1 METLSIEEETVHTI
15 KGSYR
20 LSMQKSSEENTFRS
34 GLRLELPYLV
44 DALAKDHGFL
54 HDVKQL
60 EFLAEIIADH
70 QRHGGPPL
78 SSFLV
83 AGCDRGIDAYS
94 LCITLLE
101 VAGSWPGLE
110 FSILATDFLPANLAQ
125 AIRGVYPSASVANLP
140 QALIKRYFLRSRN
153 AVNAVVRLKPG
164 VRNRINFR
172 CQDIFES
179 FALREP
185 MDVIICRQVLH
196 HFHTGLAMALAGRLR
211 QYLAPGGILVLGAR
225 MPRMPG
231 FRHLDHA
238 VYQAV

>member
-1 METLSIEEETVHTI
+1 M
-15 KGSYR
+15 
-20 LSMQKSSEENTFRS
+20 SSEENTFRS

-44 DALAKDHGFL
+44 DALGKDHGFL
-54 HDVKQL
+54 HDARQF
-60 EFLAEIIADH
+60 EFLAEIVADH
-70 QRHGGPPL
+70 HCHGSTPL

-83 AGCDRGIDAYS
+83 AGCDRGLDAYS

-101 VAGSWPGLE
+101 EAKKHSGFQ
-110 FSILATDFLPANLAQ
+110 FSILATDFLPANLNQ
-125 AIRGVYPSASVANLP
+125 AKRGVYSLSSVRDLP
-140 QALIKRYFLRSRN
+140 QDLIKSYFLRSRN
-153 AVNAVVRLKPG
+153 SAKNLVRIRPG
-164 VRNRINFR
+164 VRELVNFR

-185 MDVIICRQVLH
+185 MDVIVCRQVLH
-196 HFHTGLAMALAGRLR
+196 HFHPALALALAGRLR

-238 VYQAV
+238 LYQAV

>member
-1 METLSIEEETVHTI
+1 M
-15 KGSYR
+15 
-20 LSMQKSSEENTFRS
+20 SSEENTFRS

-44 DALAKDHGFL
+44 DALGKDHGFL
-54 HDVKQL
+54 HDARQF
-60 EFLAEIIADH
+60 EFLAEIVADH
-70 QRHGGPPL
+70 HCHGSTPL

-83 AGCDRGIDAYS
+83 AGCDRGLDAYS

-101 VAGSWPGLE
+101 EAKKHSGFQ
-110 FSILATDFLPANLAQ
+110 FSILATDFLPANLNQ
-125 AIRGVYPSASVANLP
+125 AKRGVYSLSSVRDLP
-140 QALIKRYFLRSRN
+140 QDLIKGYFLRSRN
-153 AVNAVVRLKPG
+153 SAKNLVRIRPG
-164 VRNRINFR
+164 VRELVNFR

-185 MDVIICRQVLH
+185 MDVIVCRQVLH
-196 HFHTGLAMALAGRLR
+196 HFHPALALALAGRLR

-238 VYQAV
+238 LYQAV

>member
-1 METLSIEEETVHTI
+1 M
-15 KGSYR
+15 
-20 LSMQKSSEENTFRS
+20 SSEENTFRS

-44 DALAKDHGFL
+44 DALGKDHGFL
-54 HDVKQL
+54 HDARQF
-60 EFLAEIIADH
+60 EFLAEIVADH
-70 QRHGGPPL
+70 HCHGSPPL

-83 AGCDRGIDAYS
+83 AGCDRGLDAYS

-101 VAGSWPGLE
+101 EVKEHSGLQ
-110 FSILATDFLPANLAQ
+110 FSILATDFLPGNLNQ
-125 AIRGVYPSASVANLP
+125 AKRGVYSSSSVRNLP

-153 AVNAVVRLKPG
+153 SATNLVRLRPG
-164 VRNRINFR
+164 VRDMVNFR

-185 MDVIICRQVLH
+185 MDVIVCRQVLH
-196 HFHTGLAMALAGRLR
+196 HFHPALALALAGRLR

-238 VYQAV
+238 LYQAI

>member
-1 METLSIEEETVHTI
+1 MH
-15 KGSYR
+15 
-20 LSMQKSSEENTFRS
+20 MSSEENTFRS

-44 DALAKDHGFL
+44 DALGKDHGFL
-54 HDVKQL
+54 HDARQFA
-60 EFLAEIIADH
+60 FLAEIVVDH
-70 QRHGGPPL
+70 HRNGSTPL

-83 AGCDRGIDAYS
+83 AGCDCGLDAYS

-101 VAGSWPGLE
+101 EAKEHSGLH
-110 FSILATDFLPANLAQ
+110 FSILATDFLPVNVSQ
-125 AIRGVYPSASVANLP
+125 AKRGVYSSSSVRDLP

-153 AVNAVVRLKPG
+153 SATNLVRLRPG
-164 VRNRINFR
+164 VRDMVNFR

-185 MDVIICRQVLH
+185 MDVIVCRQVLH
-196 HFHTGLAMALAGRLR
+196 HFHPALALALAGRLR

-238 VYQAV
+238 LYQAI

>member
-1 METLSIEEETVHTI
+1 M
-15 KGSYR
+15 
-20 LSMQKSSEENTFRS
+20 SSQENTFRS

-44 DALAKDHGFL
+44 DALGKDHGFL
-54 HDVKQL
+54 HDARQF
-60 EFLAEIIADH
+60 EFLAEIVADH
-70 QRHGGPPL
+70 HRHGSPPL

-83 AGCDRGIDAYS
+83 AGCDRGLDAYS

-101 VAGSWPGLE
+101 EATEHSGLQ
-110 FSILATDFLPANLAQ
+110 FSILATDFLPGNLNQ
-125 AIRGVYPSASVANLP
+125 AKRGVYSSSSVRDLP
-140 QALIKRYFLRSRN
+140 QTLITRYFLRSRN
-153 AVNAVVRLKPG
+153 SVKNLVRLRPG
-164 VRNRINFR
+164 VRDMVNFR

-185 MDVIICRQVLH
+185 MDVIVCRQVLH
-196 HFHTGLAMALAGRLR
+196 HFHPALALALAGRLR

-238 VYQAV
+238 LYQAV